1 MSIKQ
6 RGLQLTRVPQFWLSK
21 FRYCALSLLKIQAKI
36 MMNWS
41 MFENISPKRGVAA
54 SWLPADEYQMGIDAD
69 WL

>member
-1 MSIKQ
+1 
-6 RGLQLTRVPQFWLSK
+6 
-21 FRYCALSLLKIQAKI
+21 